1 MNFSFLK
8 SANGL
13 FLRTFL
19 KSARFQEKI
28 EMRQGYRRIAYHYIA
43 AMNVVLSGK
52 GAAEAVE
59 GEVTVHKVLRPGYT
73 LVVGSECNDGRPITE
88 SWRYQQ
94 AVKRGVP
101 IVRKKLKIPK
111 VEDPPTRAD
120 RELLVTKYAPKNLG
134 EVIGHKEGIQQL
146 RQWLVTWDK
155 GYPDVRGALVTGP
168 PGIGKTTSVHLV
180 AQSLG
185 YKVVEYNASDT
196 RSISVLRSMIALGI
210 RRLRKE
216 VIVMDEVDGLSERGG
231 TGELAAILKK
241 TCVPIICIANEKP
254 PKLRPIVS
262 ACVDIPFRRP
272 MKSVIAAALEKVVK
286 AEGLRMSRAELE
298 GLCESS
304 GNDIRSILNRLE
316 FYESKGGGG
325 EGGKDALLRMDLF
338 SATQALFRG
347 KRASLDEAAGLVFVD
362 YHMIPLMVQEGYL
375 AACGDNLEAAAAA
388 AEQLSFGDTLDR
400 RIHAGQEWELIPDFV
415 QCSVAAAKTAPGLA
429 PFQLFPQWLGK
440 NSKGLKHARYMREL
454 GEKMGCNAA
463 SMRLDYATPLQSI
476 LLRPLATEKVDVK
489 GTIQKLDDLG
499 WTRDDVMENL
509 QEVCLDP
516 VDIPTRA
523 KTAFTREY
531 NKGHGAK
538 EVGKK
543 KRSKKRSA
551 SVMEDGS
558 DSEEDAEDSIEEI
571 EEGMEELTLS

>member
-1 MNFSFLK
+1 
-8 SANGL
+8 
-13 FLRTFL
+13 
-19 KSARFQEKI
+19 
-28 EMRQGYRRIAYHYIA
+28 
-43 AMNVVLSGK
+43 MNVVLSGK
-52 GAAEAVE
+52 GACDAVE
-59 GEVTVHKVLRPGYT
+59 GEAVVHKVLRPGYT

-94 AVKRGVP
+94 AVKRGIP

-111 VEDPPTRAD
+111 VEDPPVRAD
-120 RELLVTKYAPKNLG
+120 RALLVTKYAPKNLG

-146 RQWLVTWDK
+146 CQWLGLWSD
-155 GYPDVRGALVTGP
+155 GRYPDVRGALVTGP

-196 RSISVLRSMIALGI
+196 RSISVLRGMIALGI

-231 TGELAAILKK
+231 TGELATILKK

-272 MKSVIAAALEKVVK
+272 MKSVIAAGLEKVVK
-286 AEGLRMSRAELE
+286 AEGLRVSRVELE

-316 FYESKGGGG
+316 FYEDKWGGG

-362 YHMIPLMVQEGYL
+362 YHMVPLMVQEGYL

-388 AEQLSFGDTLDR
+388 AEQLSFGDVLDK
-400 RIHAGQEWELIPDFV
+400 RIHSGQEWGLIPDFV

-454 GEKMGCNAA
+454 AAKMGRDAA
-463 SMRLDYATPLQSI
+463 SMRLDYVTPLQSI
-476 LLRPLATEKVDVK
+476 LLRPLEKADVK

-516 VDIPTRA
+516 VEIPTRA

-531 NKGHGAK
+531 NKGHG
-538 EVGKK
+538 GSSTTKK
-543 KRSKKRSA
+543 KGSKKRSA
-551 SVMEDGS
+551 AVMED
-558 DSEEDAEDSIEEI
+558 SEEEDEDGMEEI
-571 EEGMEELTLS
+571 EEGMEEMEL